1 MRRITVSL
9 DEDTSSMLEAL
20 SNSDGTTSETIRW
33 AIAKCY
39 GFKKKTNISPEVI
52 ENIAELLS
60 EREHIIVDTAL
71 WATIMEELNDKADEK
86 FWDVI
91 KEVGEENGFLLKSKG
106 IDNVY
111 DAIKYFEFENWYRV
125 KTASEG
131 AYVLVLTVKSEAK
144 ILNVFLKSVFEVM
157 GLFAEIFEG
166 QRRLIVLER
175 EIDGETEI
183 IKEQFD

>member
-1 MRRITVSL
+1 
-9 DEDTSSMLEAL
+9 
-20 SNSDGTTSETIRW
+20 
-33 AIAKCY
+33 
-39 GFKKKTNISPEVI
+39 
-52 ENIAELLS
+52 
-60 EREHIIVDTAL
+60 
-71 WATIMEELNDKADEK
+71 
-86 FWDVI
+86 
-91 KEVGEENGFLLKSKG
+91 
-106 IDNVY
+106 
-111 DAIKYFEFENWYRV
+111 
-125 KTASEG
+125 EG